1 MISFSVNTDYFSD
14 EYALVVWG
22 KIQDNLG
29 YFKKF
34 NGANWEEAVQR
45 AYIHALVKRKD
56 DIHTEILPYIKN
68 LARNILRTTSREFSN
83 DTVNEKGDIA
93 PVFSGLQD
101 HIDTTNLDG
110 DNQLVSTLKEL
121 YLRDEKGFM
130 ALQNVFS
137 YDDVGDIANLKA
149 VRIKNTYLKNEIYAL
164 VLAHG
169 VEYFFRVLNKFF
181 YDLPKLTTIRVTG
194 KTKEVTL
201 KEPNFDLLDKIPDT
215 PTIRD
220 KSGKN
225 YFIDKTT
232 LTMHRNPDYF
242 DWDVLGISMCDI
254 LKIDL
259 EPFMSYIYEE
269 VFVDEGIS
277 TRHISWCGEK
287 YRVTTPGGVSHVSID
302 REKFINSARIELILN
317 LISSNVGSILALSPD
332 NLYVK
337 PTRAFKYDKVR
348 LRFQTGKIMD
358 LPISVYKRR

>member
-1 MISFSVNTDYFSD
+1 MVTFSVNSDFFSD
-14 EYALVVWG
+14 EFALTVWG
-22 KIQDNLG
+22 EIQSNLG

-45 AYIHALVKRKD
+45 TYIHVLAKRDNSFK
-56 DIHTEILPYIKN
+56 EILPYIKK
-68 LARNILRTTSREFSN
+68 LARTILRTKDREFSN
-83 DTVNEKGDIA
+83 DVVTEKGDIA
-93 PVFSGLQD
+93 PIFSSLQD

-110 DNQLVSTLKEL
+110 DKGLVSALKEL
-121 YLRDEKGFM
+121 YLTDEKEF
-130 ALQNVFS
+130 LTLKNIFS
-137 YDDVGDIANLKA
+137 HNDVEDIENIKA
-149 VRIKNTYLKNEIYAL
+149 IRIKNPKLKSAIYTL
-164 VLAHG
+164 MREHG
-169 VEYFFRVLNKFF
+169 ADYFFRTLNRFF
-181 YDLPKLTTIRVTG
+181 YELPKLTSIRVTS
-194 KTKEVTL
+194 KTKELAL
-201 KEPNFDLLDKIPDT
+201 KSPNFDLLDKIPDT
-215 PTIRD
+215 PTIKD
-220 KSGKN
+220 KDGKN

-232 LTMHRNPDYF
+232 LTMKRNPDYF
-242 DWDVLGISMCDI
+242 DWDIMGISMCDI

-277 TRHISWCGEK
+277 TRHISWCGDK
-287 YRVTTPGGVSHVSID
+287 FRVTTPGGVSHVGID
-302 REKFINSARIELILN
+302 RDKFINSARIELILN